1 MFAGALGTN
10 GTVYI
15 TCVDGIGLVE
25 SLYGIIH
32 THTHT
37 HEQACMKKGETDMW
51 N

>member
-32 THTHT
+32 THTRAGVY
-37 HEQACMKKGETDMW
+37 EEGGD
-51 N
+51 